1 MPTTIIA
8 EIGINHNADLSI
20 AKRLIDVAAA
30 AGVDYVKFQKR
41 NPDLCI
47 PDEQK
52 GIMRD
57 TPWGR
62 MSTIEYKW
70 KMEFG
75 YEDFQHIDAH
85 CKSRGIK
92 WFASAWDIESLSFL
106 KRFCPDYVKVA
117 SALMENFEFL
127 NCCKNFGTPVILS
140 TGMCDYGIIE
150 NAIRCVGKQ
159 DIACLMHCT
168 STYPT
173 KTEELNLN
181 CITDYRTRYG
191 FTKIG
196 FSNHHPGLVFMPVA
210 VALGAEMIEFHL
222 TLDRSM
228 WGTDQAASIEPEGA
242 VKLVKWIRG
251 IEAAMGDGQK
261 RIFDSEIPIMKKL
274 RK

>member
-20 AKRLIDVAAA
+20 SKRMIDVAAA
-30 AGVDYVKFQKR
+30 AGCDYVKFQKR
-41 NPDLCI
+41 NPDKCV
-47 PDEQK
+47 PEDQK

-62 MSTIEYKW
+62 ISYLDYRW

-75 YEDFQHIDAH
+75 YEDFLHIDAH

-92 WFASAWDIESLSFL
+92 WFASAWDIESLAFL
-106 KRFCPDYVKVA
+106 KKFDPDYVKVA

-140 TGMCDYGIIE
+140 TGMCDQTIID
-150 NAIRCVGKQ
+150 NAIHCVGR
-159 DIACLMHCT
+159 DNVACLMHCT

-181 CITDYRTRYG
+181 CIPMFRARYG
-191 FTKIG
+191 FTTIG
-196 FSNHHPGLVFMPVA
+196 FSNHHPGLVYMPVA

-222 TLDRSM
+222 TLDRAM

-251 IEAAMGDGQK
+251 VEAAMGDGNK
-261 RIFDSEIPIMKKL
+261 RIYESEVPIMKKL